1 MGLHCALSFARSEIK
16 KIAVDRCV
24 MVIMVFK
31 NHWHT
36 LFVESVEMDSVRF
49 PGPAKLFVFMRK
61 GFVVL
66 QSISGPEK

>member
-1 MGLHCALSFARSEIK
+1 
-16 KIAVDRCV
+16 
-24 MVIMVFK
+24 MVFK

-66 QSISGPEK
+66 